1 MSELTYAERPAKGD
15 ADGLLILH
23 HGRGKDERQLLDLA
37 AALDR
42 VHRLH
47 VVLPRAPLSLPGGD
61 GHQWFIA
68 REVGHPDAETFA
80 ATYAALS
87 SFHDQTWERTGIP
100 AERTVI
106 AGYSMGAAMSYA
118 TGLGAGRPRPAGI
131 FALSGPLPSAEVWA
145 PDLESRAGMPVL
157 IGHGRTDQSVRIEF
171 AHRARSFLSAA
182 GLDVT
187 YYESGGGHAIDER
200 TIGEAIRW
208 LGDVL

>member
-1 MSELTYAERPAKGD
+1 MGELAYAERPAKGE

-23 HGRGKDERQLLDLA
+23 HGRANDERQLVELA

-47 VVLPRAPLSLPGGD
+47 VVLPRAPLSLPGQE
-61 GHQWFIA
+61 GHDWFLV
-68 REVGHPDAETFA
+68 RDVGRPDPESFA
-80 ATYAALS
+80 ASYAELA
-87 SFHDQTWERTGIP
+87 SFHDQTWQRTGIP

-118 TGLGAGRPRPAGI
+118 TGLGEGRPRPAGI
-131 FALSGPLPSAEVWA
+131 LALSGPLPNVEGWSA
-145 PDLESRAGMPVL
+145 DLKSRSGMPVM
-157 IGHGRTDQSVRIEF
+157 ISHGRTDQSVSVEF
-171 AHRARSFLSAA
+171 AHRARTLLSGA

-200 TIGEAIRW
+200 AIGEAIRW
-208 LGDVL
+208 LGEVL